1 MFINRYREEKL
12 FRALLLIAIVITLS
26 SLFSILFHII
36 SRGISVINWEF
47 ITGYPED
54 MGRSGGVFPA
64 IVGTFY
70 IILVSIAVAAPV
82 GILAAVYL
90 TEYTRQDSKLVRI
103 IRFATETLAG
113 IPSIVFGLFGFA
125 FLVIYLKLSWSII
138 SGSLT
143 LACMILPT
151 IIRTAEEA
159 IKAVPYQ
166 YREGS
171 LALGATQW
179 QTIYK
184 IVLPA
189 ALPGIITGIILSIG
203 RVVGETAA
211 VLLTA
216 GSSLNL
222 PGSIFDPARTLSIH
236 LYLLTFDGIS
246 FQMAYGTATI
256 LIILILIINSLANF
270 IMRKM
275 STGHNC

>member
-1 MFINRYREEKL
+1 MLFNRYAEEKL
-12 FRALLLIAIVITLS
+12 FRVLLFVSIIITLS
-26 SLFSILFHII
+26 SLFAILFHII
-36 SRGISVINWEF
+36 SHGIGVISWKF
-47 ITGYPED
+47 ITEYPVD
-54 MGRSGGVFPA
+54 MGKSGGIFPA

-70 IILVSIAVAAPV
+70 IIIVSITVAAPI

-90 TEYTRQDSKLVRI
+90 TEYTRRNSRLVQL

-125 FLVIYLKLSWSII
+125 FLVIYLQLSWSIL

-151 IIRTAEEA
+151 IIRTSEEA

-171 LALGATQW
+171 LALGATKW
-179 QTIYK
+179 QTVSR

-189 ALPGIITGIILSIG
+189 ALPGIVTGIILSIG

-222 PGSIFDPARTLSIH
+222 PGSIFDPVRTLSIH

-246 FQMAYGTATI
+246 FPMAYGTATI
-256 LIILILIINSLANF
+256 LIILILLINTLANL
-270 IMRKM
+270 IMRRM
-275 STGHNC
+275 STVRNG